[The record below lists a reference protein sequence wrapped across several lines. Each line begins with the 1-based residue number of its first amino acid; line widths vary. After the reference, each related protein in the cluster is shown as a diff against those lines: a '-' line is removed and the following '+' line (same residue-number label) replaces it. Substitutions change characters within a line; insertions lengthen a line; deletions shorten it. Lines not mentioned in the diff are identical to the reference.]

1 VYRKNPLIKVVTPHA
16 TLYVENDSERLTS
29 IIEGKQVAERVK
41 VEEASRITGVP
52 VGTLRFW
59 RATDQGPRSYV
70 VGRRLWYDVADLE
83 SWLADQK
90 ARSVRGGAA

>member
-1 VYRKNPLIKVVTPHA
+1 MT
-16 TLYVENDSERLTS
+16 ERTK
-29 IIEGKQVAERVK
+29 IEG
-41 VEEASRITGVP
+41 ASAITGVP

-83 SWLADQK
+83 AWLDDQK
-90 ARSVRGGAA
+90 AHSVRGTDLTAAQPGIAR